1 MTSNPLAA
9 HRIGLG
15 TWMMGE
21 SASLVPRDLKAAI
34 HALEIGY
41 RLIDTAEM
49 YASGGA
55 EKVIGRALE
64 HFGRGRRKEL
74 TIVSKVLPSNASR
87 AGTVRACEQILSRL
101 GCEYL
106 DIYLLH
112 WQGSHTYEET
122 LEGFIAL
129 KERGLI
135 KHWGISNFDAP
146 DFMDWL
152 NVEAS
157 MKVSHA
163 CVTNQVYYSL
173 QARGIEFDL
182 LPAMRKKQVMLMAY
196 TPLGSGRL
204 ANDARLAKIAEPL
217 GLTTAQ
223 LALAWVIRGPGVV
236 AIPKSSDPKRLEEN
250 LAASEIRLDTKTLA
264 EIDQLFSPPKRKT
277 ALAMV

>member
-1 MTSNPLAA
+1 MIVNPLKQ

-21 SASLVPRDLKAAI
+21 SAHQSARDLKAVI

-49 YASGGA
+49 YASGGT
-55 EKVIGRALE
+55 EKVIGKALE
-64 HFGRGRRKEL
+64 HFGRGRRQAL

-87 AGTVRACEQILSRL
+87 AGTIKACEQILSRL

-106 DIYLLH
+106 DVYLLH
-112 WQGSHTYEET
+112 WQGSHSYEET
-122 LEGFIAL
+122 LEGFVAL

-135 KHWGISNFDAP
+135 RHWGISNFDAP
-146 DFMDWL
+146 DFQDWL
-152 NVEAS
+152 AVEAS
-157 MKVSHA
+157 MNVGRS

-182 LPAMRKKQVMLMAY
+182 LPEMRRQQVMLMAY

-204 ANDARLAKIAEPL
+204 AGDTRLAMIAKPL
-217 GLTTAQ
+217 GLTAAQ
-223 LALAWVIRGPGVV
+223 LALAWVIRDPGVV

-250 LAASEIRLDTKTLA
+250 LAASTVTLDAKTIA
-264 EIDQLFSPPKRKT
+264 AIDALFPPPMRKMP
-277 ALAMV
+277 LAMV

>member
-1 MTSNPLAA
+1 MTRNPLAA

-21 SASLVPRDLKAAI
+21 SSGQALHDLKAVI

-49 YASGGA
+49 YANGGA
-55 EKVIGRALE
+55 ERVIGKALE

-87 AGTVRACEQILSRL
+87 AGTMKACEQILSRL

-106 DIYLLH
+106 DVYLLH
-112 WQGSHTYEET
+112 WQGGYRYEET

-135 KHWGISNFDAP
+135 KHWGISNFDTP
-146 DFMDWL
+146 DFKDWL

-157 MKVSHA
+157 MNVSHA

-173 QARGIEFDL
+173 QSRGIEFDL
-182 LPAMRKKQVMLMAY
+182 LPEMRKQQVMLMAY

-204 ANDARLAKIAEPL
+204 VNNAPLAKIAEPL
-217 GLTTAQ
+217 GLTAAQ
-223 LALAWVIRGPGVV
+223 LALAWVIREPGVV

-250 LAASEIRLDTKTLA
+250 LASSKVRLGVKTLA
-264 EIDQLFSPPKRKT
+264 EIDQLFSPPRRKMP
-277 ALAMV
+277 LAVV